1 MPSILVINSGSSSL
15 KFSLIDI
22 STQSLLLSGIAEK
35 IGLSDAFL
43 IIKKG
48 DSKQTIQLESS
59 THQAA
64 MEYIFTYIQRA
75 GLNDAIVA
83 IGHRVV
89 HGGEFF
95 KSAVLIDDAVIK
107 TIEDCI
113 AFAPLHNPAHLEG
126 IRAARLFAPTLPQV
140 AVFDTAFHQT
150 LSEHAYL
157 YALPMEYYQKYGVRR
172 YGFHGTS
179 HQYVS
184 QQAALLQHK
193 DLSDSAYI
201 TAHLGNG
208 ASITAVLNGKSVDT
222 SMGFTPLE
230 GLVMGTRT
238 GDIDPAIIPYL
249 ASALNISASEVVN
262 TFNKKSG
269 LLGLSGLSSD
279 MRELQEA
286 AAEGHTGAAIAIEV
300 FVHRLAKYIGAMTT
314 SLPRVDALIFT
325 GGNGENSAIV
335 RSKTLKRIQVL
346 GYKINEELNDKAVRG
361 AHGIITTPDSIPSL
375 VINTNEE
382 LMIALDTAA
391 CININNKH

>member
-22 STQSLLLSGIAEK
+22 NSQSLLLSGIAEK
-35 IGLSDAFL
+35 IGLSDSFL

-48 DSKQTIQLESS
+48 DTKETIQLESS

-64 MEYIFTYIQRA
+64 MEYIFTFIQRA

-140 AVFDTAFHQT
+140 AVFDTSFHQT
-150 LSEHAYL
+150 LAEHAYL
-157 YALPMEYYQKYGVRR
+157 YALPMEYYHKYGVRR

-179 HQYVS
+179 HRYVS

-249 ASALNISASEVVN
+249 AGVLNISAYDVVN
-262 TFNKKSG
+262 TFNK
-269 LLGLSGLSSD
+269 
-279 MRELQEA
+279 
-286 AAEGHTGAAIAIEV
+286 
-300 FVHRLAKYIGAMTT
+300 MTT

-325 GGNGENSAIV
+325 GGIGENSPIV

-346 GYKINEELNDKAVRG
+346 GYNINEELNDKAVRG
-361 AHGIITTPDSIPSL
+361 THGIITTPDSIPSL

-391 CININNKH
+391 CITINSTY

>member
-22 STQSLLLSGIAEK
+22 ATQSLLLSGIAEK
-35 IGLSDAFL
+35 LGLSNAFL
-43 IIKKG
+43 IIKK
-48 DSKQTIQLESS
+48 DDTKETIALASS

-64 MEYIFTYIQRA
+64 MEYILTYIQRE

-107 TIEDCI
+107 IIEDCI

-126 IRAARLFAPTLPQV
+126 IYAARLFAPTLPQV

-150 LSEHAYL
+150 LPDYAYL
-157 YALPMEYYQKYGVRR
+157 YALPMEYYRKHGVRR

-184 QQAALLQHK
+184 QQAALLLNK
-193 DLSDSAYI
+193 DLGDSGFI

-208 ASITAVLNGKSVDT
+208 ASISAILNGKSVDT

-249 ASALNISASEVVN
+249 ASALNISAYDVVN

-314 SLPRVDALIFT
+314 SLPKVDALIFT
-325 GGNGENSAIV
+325 GGIGENSSIV
-335 RSKTLKRIQVL
+335 RSKTLKRLHVL
-346 GYKINEELNDKAVRG
+346 GYTINEELNDKAVRG
-361 AHGIITTPDSIPSL
+361 AHGVITTAESIPAI

-391 CININNKH
+391 CIK

>member
-22 STQSLLLSGIAEK
+22 NSQSLLLSGIAEK
-35 IGLSDAFL
+35 IGLSDSFL

-48 DSKQTIQLESS
+48 DTKETIQLESS

-64 MEYIFTYIQRA
+64 MEYIFTFIQRA

-107 TIEDCI
+107 AIEDCI

-140 AVFDTAFHQT
+140 AVFDTSFHQT
-150 LSEHAYL
+150 LAEHAYL
-157 YALPMEYYQKYGVRR
+157 YALPMEYYHKYGVRR

-179 HQYVS
+179 HRYVS

-249 ASALNISASEVVN
+249 AGVLNISAYDVVN

-325 GGNGENSAIV
+325 GGIGENSPIV

-346 GYKINEELNDKAVRG
+346 GYNINEELNDKAVRG
-361 AHGIITTPDSIPSL
+361 THGIITTPDSIPSL

-391 CININNKH
+391 CITINSTY